1 MDTNGDTSMI
11 AKGKSSVSLDDILSK
26 VTEADI
32 LSHYLG
38 VTEVPCII
46 NSPLRQDRRPSFGLY
61 STDGRRIFYTDLSTR
76 DRGGLL
82 DLLGH
87 MWNCGYKEVLTR
99 INEDISK
106 FCGGASIH
114 SYTPCAVRSTNSY
127 NKDTD
132 LQCKVRDW
140 RSYDIE
146 YWASYGITLEWLKYA
161 EVYPISHKI
170 VIKDGHRYVF
180 GADKYAYAYVEHKEG
195 KVTLK
200 IYQPFNKAGYKWSN
214 KHDNSVVS
222 LWTKVPEYG
231 EQICICSSLKDALC
245 LWANTGIP
253 SLAIQGEGY
262 RMSDTAISELKRRY
276 KQVFICLDNDEPGL
290 KDAQKLAEETG
301 FTNVVLPP
309 FNEGKDISDLYKAKG
324 KDEFLRII
332 KPLFNSS
339 RQEDND
345 WNDLP
350 FCID

>member
-1 MDTNGDTSMI
+1 MAISKGRTST
-11 AKGKSSVSLDDILSK
+11 SLDDVLSK

-32 LSHYLG
+32 LSYYLG
-38 VTEVPCII
+38 IKEVPCIM
-46 NSPLRQDRRPSFGLY
+46 NSPLRDDKKPSFGLY
-61 STDGRRIFYTDLSTR
+61 STDGKRIFYIDFATKDG
-76 DRGGLL
+76 GGLF
-82 DLLGH
+82 DLLKKLWH
-87 MWNCGYKEVLTR
+87 CSFNEVLSK
-99 INEDISK
+99 IYNDIPK
-106 FCGGASIH
+106 FYGSANVH
-114 SYTPCAVRSTNSY
+114 SYTYCIVRSTNNYS
-127 NKDTD
+127 KGVD

-140 RSYDIE
+140 RDYDIE
-146 YWASYGITLEWLKYA
+146 YWKSYGITLEWLKYA

-214 KHDNSVVS
+214 KHDNSVIS

-245 LWANTGIP
+245 LWANTNIP
-253 SLAIQGEGY
+253 SIAIQGEGY

-276 KQVFICLDNDEPGL
+276 KQIFICLDNDEPGL
-290 KDAQKLAEETG
+290 KDAQKLSEETG

-309 FNEGKDISDLYKAKG
+309 FNEGKDISDLYRAKG

-339 RQEDND
+339 RQEDG
-345 WNDLP
+345 WYDLP